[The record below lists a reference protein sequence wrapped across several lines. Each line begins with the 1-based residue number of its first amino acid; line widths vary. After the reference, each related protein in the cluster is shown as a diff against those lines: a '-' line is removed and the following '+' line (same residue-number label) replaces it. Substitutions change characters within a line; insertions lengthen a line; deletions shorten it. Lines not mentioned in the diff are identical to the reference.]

1 MKVVLLEDVQNVG
14 KAGEI
19 VNVKD
24 GYGRNFL
31 IKTNKGLPGTKE
43 NIAKAEEAQALK
55 KQQMEEERQA
65 AVALA
70 KVIDDTTI
78 TIAEKAGEDGKLF
91 GSVTSKDIAEALEAQ
106 KEIKVDKRKIA
117 LNAPVRNVGR
127 IEVKVKT
134 YAGVEGNLTVVV
146 ELRPITLKQSSRF
159 SGRFCWKNP
168 ILPGQR
174 NCCRRTTF
182 TVPPMPGYLSVCWR
196 CMMKDGQ
203 SIP

>member
-1 MKVVLLEDVQNVG
+1 
-14 KAGEI
+14 
-19 VNVKD
+19 
-24 GYGRNFL
+24 
-31 IKTNKGLPGTKE
+31 
-43 NIAKAEEAQALK
+43 
-55 KQQMEEERQA
+55 MEEERQA

-146 ELRPITLKQSSRF
+146 EAAK
-159 SGRFCWKNP
+159 
-168 ILPGQR
+168 
-174 NCCRRTTF
+174 
-182 TVPPMPGYLSVCWR
+182 
-196 CMMKDGQ
+196 
-203 SIP
+203 

>member
-31 IKTNKGLPGTKE
+31 IKTNKGLTGTKE

-146 ELRPITLKQSSRF
+146 EAAK
-159 SGRFCWKNP
+159 
-168 ILPGQR
+168 
-174 NCCRRTTF
+174 
-182 TVPPMPGYLSVCWR
+182 
-196 CMMKDGQ
+196 
-203 SIP
+203 

>member
-14 KAGEI
+14 KAGDI

-31 IKTNKGLPGTKE
+31 IKNNKGLPGTKE

-55 KQQMEEERQA
+55 KQQLEEERQA
-65 AVALA
+65 AIALA
-70 KVIDDTTI
+70 KVIDGTTI
-78 TIAEKAGEDGKLF
+78 IIAEKAGEDGKLF
-91 GSVTSKDIAEALEAQ
+91 GSVTSKDIAEALESQ
-106 KEIKVDKRKIA
+106 KDIKIDKRKIA

-146 ELRPITLKQSSRF
+146 EATK
-159 SGRFCWKNP
+159 
-168 ILPGQR
+168 
-174 NCCRRTTF
+174 
-182 TVPPMPGYLSVCWR
+182 
-196 CMMKDGQ
+196 
-203 SIP
+203 